1 MCCSS
6 VKKVREKTSDTTSMA
21 GAACAAVWA
30 PPRRGVIARARPP
43 RKKGKKPSE
52 LIGDHP
58 WKGKI
63 PDSDKRV
70 ISPWAEDWPW
80 EIPEGM
86 PLAKLFGRELA
97 PLVDVPDLDEVP
109 LTPEELE
116 ELERLE
122 AIVEV
127 LEKRVEELEAK
138 KRSEGASRDASR
150 DESRNEPDA
159 PAPTPTA
166 ATDADDTLAETSEEA
181 SSAPPIPAT
190 KTTRRAQPPTSPPV
204 VALLWDVDNVNPG
217 PDPRRA
223 AVVAAR
229 LLRAAK
235 ALGGGALGGEPGAP
249 ADVVAFR
256 AYANPETLARVDVRA
271 LELAGAAVVSAPSG
285 PDQVDMTMGAHIDG
299 FTRAWIDVAEADAAA
314 MRFDDDG
321 SSPDGDGDGSGL
333 WEPFVVPRA
342 LDALLGD
349 VSDESDR
356 TLISNALR
364 AAAAVRA
371 EDAREEWLAGNAFD
385 RFVGRRSNEN
395 DENDENDE
403 NEEEEEE
410 EDDEEEEGGG
420 HPNKPNACLMVVTTD
435 NDLAPCLR
443 RCRAAGIRVVVCGDY
458 LPRPKRGAGAGR
470 KTKAGRRSAAEDAG
484 VGMTEAYWRELQT
497 SQRDRPVGRLRLASE
512 VDAALVWDGRRP
524 FELEAA
530 DRDLLAE
537 VHSAGEGR
545 TGGRG
550 DAPVEGNVVGVWRRN
565 GRGVGRWPNADPVV
579 PE

>member
-166 ATDADDTLAETSEEA
+166 ATDADDTLAETSEA

-229 LLRAAK
+229 LLRAA
-235 ALGGGALGGEPGAP
+235 
-249 ADVVAFR
+249 
-256 AYANPETLARVDVRA
+256 T
-271 LELAGAAVVSAPSG
+271 PS
-285 PDQVDMTMGAHIDG
+285 
-299 FTRAWIDVAEADAAA
+299 AAA
-314 MRFDDDG
+314 
-321 SSPDGDGDGSGL
+321 
-333 WEPFVVPRA
+333 
-342 LDALLGD
+342 
-349 VSDESDR
+349 
-356 TLISNALR
+356 
-364 AAAAVRA
+364 
-371 EDAREEWLAGNAFD
+371 
-385 RFVGRRSNEN
+385 
-395 DENDENDE
+395 
-403 NEEEEEE
+403 
-410 EDDEEEEGGG
+410 
-420 HPNKPNACLMVVTTD
+420 
-435 NDLAPCLR
+435 
-443 RCRAAGIRVVVCGDY
+443 
-458 LPRPKRGAGAGR
+458 
-470 KTKAGRRSAAEDAG
+470 RSAANP
-484 VGMTEAYWRELQT
+484 VHPPT
-497 SQRDRPVGRLRLASE
+497 SSRFEPTPTP
-512 VDAALVWDGRRP
+512 RRSP
-524 FELEAA
+524 GWT
-530 DRDLLAE
+530 
-537 VHSAGEGR
+537 S
-545 TGGRG
+545 
-550 DAPVEGNVVGVWRRN
+550 
-565 GRGVGRWPNADPVV
+565 GRWNS
-579 PE
+579 PEPPSFPRRRGRIRWT

>member
-1 MCCSS
+1 
-6 VKKVREKTSDTTSMA
+6 MA

-63 PDSDKRV
+63 PASDSDKRV

-122 AIVEV
+122 ALVEV

-138 KRSEGASRDASR
+138 KRSGNASRDDESRDDESR
-150 DESRNEPDA
+150 DESDA
-159 PAPTPTA
+159 PAQTPTA
-166 ATDADDTLAETSEEA
+166 ATDADDAAADA
-181 SSAPPIPAT
+181 SSAPPIPTT
-190 KTTRRAQPPTSPPV
+190 KTTRTTRRARPPTSPPV

-229 LLRAAK
+229 LLRAAT
-235 ALGGGALGGEPGAP
+235 ALGGGALGGERGAP
-249 ADVVAFR
+249 ATVVAFR
-256 AYANPETLARVDVRA
+256 AYANPETLARVDARA
-271 LELAGAAVVSAPSG
+271 LELAGATMVPAPSG

-299 FTRAWIDVAEADAAA
+299 FTRAWIDVAGDAARA
-314 MRFDDDG
+314 FDDDDDD
-321 SSPDGDGDGSGL
+321 SCPDDDDSCPDDGEGAGLDAGSGSKS

-385 RFVGRRSNEN
+385 RLRSN
-395 DENDENDE
+395 DD
-403 NEEEEEE
+403 EEEEEE
-410 EDDEEEEGGG
+410 EDEEEGEGEEGGG
-420 HPNKPNACLMVVTTD
+420 RANKPNACLMVVTTD

-484 VGMTEAYWRELQT
+484 VGVTEAYWRELQT
-497 SQRDRPVGRLRLASE
+497 SQRDRPVGRLRLASA

-537 VHSAGEGR
+537 VLSEKEGGFQTR
-545 TGGRG
+545 EPR
-550 DAPVEGNVVGVWRRN
+550 DAPVEGNVAGVWRRR

>member
-1 MCCSS
+1 MSGVARWVDDMRTMLLARRTRPVELESLAWFVRPSSTGVPLDVKSCSS
-6 VKKVREKTSDTTSMA
+6 VKKVREKTSDTTRMA

-150 DESRNEPDA
+150 DESRKEPDA

-166 ATDADDTLAETSEEA
+166 ATDADDTLAETSEA

-204 VALLWDVDNVNPG
+204 VALLWGVDTSTRVPT
-217 PDPRRA
+217 PARRRRRRA
-223 AVVAAR
+223 AAPRRDRPRRRRAR
-229 LLRAAK
+229 RRTRCSRRRRRVSSLRQPRDARQ
-235 ALGGGALGGEPGAP
+235 GGRRGAGTRRSRRRCP
-249 ADVVAFR
+249 R
-256 AYANPETLARVDVRA
+256 A
-271 LELAGAAVVSAPSG
+271 

-314 MRFDDDG
+314 ARFDDD
-321 SSPDGDGDGSGL
+321 DGSGL

-410 EDDEEEEGGG
+410 EEE
-420 HPNKPNACLMVVTTD
+420 AT
-435 NDLAPCLR
+435 R
-443 RCRAAGIRVVVCGDY
+443 RRKEADTRTNRTRA
-458 LPRPKRGAGAGR
+458 
-470 KTKAGRRSAAEDAG
+470 
-484 VGMTEAYWRELQT
+484 
-497 SQRDRPVGRLRLASE
+497 
-512 VDAALVWDGRRP
+512 
-524 FELEAA
+524 
-530 DRDLLAE
+530 
-537 VHSAGEGR
+537 
-545 TGGRG
+545 
-550 DAPVEGNVVGVWRRN
+550 
-565 GRGVGRWPNADPVV
+565 
-579 PE
+579 

>member
-52 LIGDHP
+52 LVGDHP

-63 PDSDKRV
+63 LSDKKV

-122 AIVEV
+122 ALVEV

-138 KRSEGASRDASR
+138 KRSEVESRDA
-150 DESRNEPDA
+150 SRNEPDA

-166 ATDADDTLAETSEEA
+166 ATDADDTLAGTPEA
-181 SSAPPIPAT
+181 SSDPPIPTT
-190 KTTRRAQPPTSPPV
+190 KTTRRARPRATSPPV

-229 LLRAAK
+229 LLRAAT

-271 LELAGAAVVSAPSG
+271 LELAGAEVVGCQSG

-299 FTRAWIDVAEADAAA
+299 FTRAWIDVAVARGDATAV
-314 MRFDDDG
+314 RFDDDD
-321 SSPDGDGDGSGL
+321 SDASDDSYDAAGDGSGP

-349 VSDESDR
+349 VADESDR

-364 AAAAVRA
+364 AAAGVRA
-371 EDAREEWLAGNAFD
+371 EDARQEWLAGNAFD
-385 RFVGRRSNEN
+385 RFVGQPRSNE
-395 DENDENDE
+395 DD
-403 NEEEEEE
+403 EE
-410 EDDEEEEGGG
+410 EDDEEEEAAGRR
-420 HPNKPNACLMVVTTD
+420 PNKPNACLMVVTTD

-458 LPRPKRGAGAGR
+458 LPRPKRGAGASR
-470 KTKAGRRSAAEDAG
+470 KTKAGRRSAAEDSG
-484 VGMTEAYWRELQT
+484 VGLTEAYWRELQT

-537 VHSAGEGR
+537 VLSEKEGGFQTR
-545 TGGRG
+545 EPR
-550 DAPVEGNVVGVWRRN
+550 DAPVEGNVAGVWRRR